1 MNDYWNMQRD
11 YQPINDTT
19 LYTFTVLSIAAK
31 ILIVLNFRTLNLQL
45 TFQPLSLL
53 RWQLYAAQSMRNKW
67 TSGVFG
73 DTFADEEDTDQDSL
87 KEALLETSPYL
98 LGLTFA
104 ISILHSIFELLAFKN
119 GTELMRK
126 KVSIAHIFFS
136 DRHSVLEQQKVSGGT
151 LRQISIFQCF
161 PVNDCASVRAG

>member
-1 MNDYWNMQRD
+1 VFD
-11 YQPINDTT
+11 
-19 LYTFTVLSIAAK
+19 S
-31 ILIVLNFRTLNLQL
+31 RTLNLQL

-98 LGLTFA
+98 LGLTFV
-104 ISILHSIFELLAFKN
+104 ISILHSIFEILAFKN
-119 GTELMRK
+119 G
-126 KVSIAHIFFS
+126 IAFIDQNS
-136 DRHSVLEQQKVSGGT
+136 KS
-151 LRQISIFQCF
+151 
-161 PVNDCASVRAG
+161 